1 VALLYEG
8 MGIIL
13 GYTVKQ
19 FFWVPHR
26 FRYGIIVAGGWGNVG
41 DIRGYYSMT
50 LRFFLVDFVHTATSV
65 IMSVTGAAPFM
76 GTEDQTLA
84 VAYISVFILVFLA
97 RF

>member
-1 VALLYEG
+1 

-41 DIRGYYSMT
+41 DIREYYSTLT
-50 LRFFLVDFVHTATSV
+50 LRVLVDFVNIATSV
-65 IMSVTGAAPFM
+65 VMSVTGAAPFT
-76 GTEDQTLA
+76 GIEDQTLA
-84 VAYISVFILVFLA
+84 VAYISAFILVA
-97 RF
+97 MVRF